1 MNITKKMIPC
11 DCKNTGCKEI
21 ASCCFTATEVVRRD
35 GGNCEDGNYG
45 DIGLMFVGQGAGRDE
60 DINMNPRNTLRQPFV
75 GKAGA
80 YLRNM
85 IKFLWDDGLT
95 FNVAISNTV
104 RFHPLDAA
112 GKDRAPTQSEL
123 NDCIGLLDRDIDMI
137 KPKTLV
143 ALGMST
149 SNALIPETTG
159 AVMAKITGQRYLYRG
174 IKTVPLYHP
183 SFLTRN
189 YGKFSADQRGNYHLR
204 CVEVLKS
211 LALEA
216 SAG

>member
-1 MNITKKMIPC
+1 MNITKKMIQC
-11 DCKNTGCKEI
+11 DCKNTSCKEI
-21 ASCCFTATEVVRRD
+21 ASCCFTATEVVRRN
-35 GGNCEDGNYG
+35 GGNGGGDYG
-45 DIGLMFVGQGAGRDE
+45 DIRLMFVGQGAGKDE

-80 YLRNM
+80 YLRNI
-85 IKFLWDDGLT
+85 IKLLWDDGLI

-104 RFHPLDAA
+104 RFHPLDAD

-123 NDCIGLLDRDIDMI
+123 NDCIYLLDRDIDMI
-137 KPKTLV
+137 KPKILV

-149 SNALIPETTG
+149 ANALIPETAG
-159 AVMAKITGQRYLYRG
+159 AVMGKIAGLRYLYRG

-189 YGKFSADQRGNYHLR
+189 YGKFSADQRGSYHVR
-204 CVEVLKS
+204 CVEALRG
-211 LALEA
+211 LAVE
-216 SAG
+216 ST